1 MLILCVKWQTECT
14 GGNSEV
20 GHGRIS
26 FPTLCHQIFGSRII
40 LFFFLPFQGQYEV
53 PWLETMQ
60 VSNWQTVL
68 LHNCMPP
75 RVGSSLFLEEY
86 RDDEL

>member
-1 MLILCVKWQTECT
+1 MLILCVKWQTECAQVVT
-14 GGNSEV
+14 VV

-53 PWLETMQ
+53 PSGWKPCRFQLA
-60 VSNWQTVL
+60 
-68 LHNCMPP
+68 NCFVTQPCLQEVAP
-75 RVGSSLFLEEY
+75 CSLEEY